1 MALPENFAVVAAGGL
16 AHVREVKELLASRGL
31 ESDYVKPP
39 EDQGSS

>member
-16 AHVREVKELLASRGL
+16 AHVREVKELLTSLGL